1 MYDRSVDPLYVEQER
16 DCMTEEMYNTDAP
29 QSTIITSIEER
40 VHELHDE
47 CPRKCEV
54 VGVKKDNSWNGIS

>member
-1 MYDRSVDPLYVEQER
+1 
-16 DCMTEEMYNTDAP
+16 MTEEMYNTDAP
-29 QSTIITSIEER
+29 QSTIITSIEVR

-54 VGVKKDNSWNGIS
+54 VGVKKDSSWNGIS